1 MAVSEEASLLDF
13 GCSRSFLL
21 ESLPQNFPLLEES
34 FPHANPAI
42 LDYTRSFKT
51 DFIFLHF
58 NDTRSFLLSNLRG

>member
-1 MAVSEEASLLDF
+1 MAVSEVASILDF
-13 GCSRSFLL
+13 GCSRSFL

-34 FPHANPAI
+34 FAHANPAI

-51 DFIFLHF
+51 DFIFFIYF

>member
-13 GCSRSFLL
+13 GCSRSFL

-34 FPHANPAI
+34 FAHANPAI

-51 DFIFLHF
+51 DFNFLHF
-58 NDTRSFLLSNLRG
+58 NDARSFLLSNLRD